1 MKKLFLVPI
10 IYCMLIMGCQ
20 TTDSDV
26 LDNEKKET
34 LTVQQRSENIPFIR
48 KVSATFNKV
57 VQNEEAWKKI
67 KSVIQD
73 DIAMKHDKGSNIFED
88 DVIINKIIIDDILKS
103 SNNIV
108 EDHFIMN
115 AFTIKDDVFIGKATF
130 ENTFIK
136 TYSSLY
142 PEENINYTTILKQ
155 LPKLH
160 FGIPVSALKNYDA
173 WKENGFPVLAKS
185 YDANN
190 NKLEKVNKEE
200 AIKLIGIDNFNRL
213 TEKSKEPYESYYASK
228 SDVVIAIIAI
238 ATRKKQGNIITIKD
252 DKTSIA
258 SFEINDEKHY
268 NELIVNDGNETFAF
282 AQNNMMQQTYI
293 DLPNGCNGYYSFIC
307 GSDKMNTYTQ
317 QMQQLA
323 NDTCTTIWRCI
334 PCCDPYTG
342 GINYYTMIFEP
353 NSIKCK
359 KTMDYLQVL
368 SMYSLELN

>member
-1 MKKLFLVPI
+1 MKKLFLLPF

-34 LTVQQRSENIPFIR
+34 LTVQQRSENIPLIR

-67 KSVIQD
+67 QAFVT
-73 DIAMKHDKGSNIFED
+73 ED
-88 DVIINKIIIDDILKS
+88 HVILKS
-103 SNNIV
+103 NNV
-108 EDHFIMN
+108 FEDHFIMN
-115 AFTIKDDVFIGKATF
+115 AKLVIEDDIIFRAETIKDDVLPKSSLKEVFI
-130 ENTFIK
+130 N

-142 PEENINYTTILKQ
+142 PEDNINYTTILKQ

-160 FGIPVSALKNYDA
+160 FGIPVSALKNYDT

-200 AIKLIGIDNFNRL
+200 AIKLIGIDNFNKL

-258 SFEINDEKHY
+258 SFVINDEKHY

-317 QMQQLA
+317 QMQKLA
-323 NDTCTTIWRCI
+323 NDTCNTIWRCI

-342 GINYYTMIFEP
+342 GINYYAMIFEP

-368 SMYSLELN
+368 SMYSLEVNY